1 MSHVLITG
9 SYTSDTSLS
18 VKPAGVMVAVGGT
31 DLTHAHSHT
40 CVISIQV
47 AEGLLDM
54 RYIFNSLL
62 QPICVTWFLYRQPLF
77 FYSHFELVLQQ
88 RHTCS

>member
-31 DLTHAHSHT
+31 DLTHAHNHT
-40 CVISIQV
+40 CVKS
-47 AEGLLDM
+47 
-54 RYIFNSLL
+54 S
-62 QPICVTWFLYRQPLF
+62 
-77 FYSHFELVLQQ
+77 
-88 RHTCS
+88 